1 MKIYNAIHNETLTAE
16 DDIIV
21 PSPFDHRVMQIRM
34 TALHLQALWWL
45 GGAKN
50 GRAAIPNGTPDGAV
64 HLKCT
69 GNAYYQ

>member
-45 GGAKN
+45 GGQKM
-50 GRAAIPNGTPDGAV
+50 AARLSQTAPLMGLYT
-64 HLKCT
+64 
-69 GNAYYQ
+69 